1 MYSRLILKTGCTLQ
15 QLRDDLV
22 GLLTGT
28 ITAPSALSSADTST
42 SEIVTV
48 LAPEWTF
55 VQHLADTATR
65 CHFVLSGVDDGGLP
79 KTLGVIMTDTSGT
92 LGMVT
97 WVCGEWDSV
106 NRRPAAIDVTGW
118 HLASAYLT
126 ASEVAAGGAKN
137 GIIIHSTGGNPHA
150 IGVYNTGAMQLQVTS
165 EQGVTG
171 IYTHYSTTHH
181 VLVEVVDVDRSV
193 WSEWGVSKWPF
204 TLINCSST
212 FTSLSN
218 SLSGLTVSGIVTSA
232 GEVGLYY
239 GPYAWQNATAP
250 LSAEI
255 GTTKV
260 WYSNASPAGYNS
272 TTDYRHPNS
281 LGVVQWFPDKAGVKT
296 YAPRQ
301 NALVYQGSPSGS
313 GPTPYIPV
321 PHRINGQITPLGTTG
336 VQTINYPDELAA
348 NGDTYVGT
356 GTPRCCVYKG

>member
-1 MYSRLILKTGCTLQ
+1 MYSRLNLKSGCTLQ

-28 ITAPSALSSADTST
+28 ITSPLALASADTST

-65 CHFVLSGVDDGGLP
+65 CHFVLSGVDNGGLP

-106 NRRPAAIDVTGW
+106 NKRPAAIDVTGW
-118 HLASAYLT
+118 HLASGYLS
-126 ASEVAAGGAKN
+126 ASDVEAGGNKN
-137 GIIIHSTGGNPHA
+137 GIIIHSTNGNPHS
-150 IGVYNTGAMQLQVTS
+150 IGIYNTGAMQLQVTS

-181 VLVEVVDVDRSV
+181 VLVEVVDVDRSL
-193 WSEWGVSKWPF
+193 WSEWSVIKWPF

-212 FTSLSN
+212 FTPLN
-218 SLSGLTVSGIVTSA
+218 NAASGLCISGVTTSA
-232 GEVGLYY
+232 TQAGLCY
-239 GPYAWQNATAP
+239 GSWGSTSAP

-255 GTTKV
+255 GTSRIWTSNLNTPS
-260 WYSNASPAGYNS
+260 SNA
-272 TTDYRHPNS
+272 TTDYRVTNS
-281 LGVVQWFPDKAGVKT
+281 PGVVPWYPDKAGVNT

-301 NALVYQGSPSGS
+301 VALEYRGSPSGN
-313 GPTPYIPV
+313 GPVSHIPIH
-321 PHRINGQITPLGTTG
+321 HRISGQVVPVGTTNA
-336 VQTINYPDELAA
+336 QTINYPDELAA
-348 NGDTYVGT
+348 NGDVYVGT
-356 GTPRCCVYKG
+356 GTTNCCVYKG